1 MYKITKYGIW
11 HNFINVLTF
20 LNFILKHKKYQLYF
34 TKFWYFI
41 NSNLITFYLWC
52 FMFTP
57 IIPPNIPSTLPVISI
72 YIVFEF
78 IEKSLFT
85 KLDAKY
91 KIIIYITEITIPL
104 IIPYFFNFIH

>member
-1 MYKITKYGIW
+1 
-11 HNFINVLTF
+11 
-20 LNFILKHKKYQLYF
+20 
-34 TKFWYFI
+34 
-41 NSNLITFYLWC
+41 
-52 FMFTP
+52 MFTP
-57 IIPPNIPSTLPVISI
+57 IIPPNIPSTIPVISI

-104 IIPYFFNFIH
+104 IIPYFFNFILDIDVPINKLTPEIIIIIVFILSSLILVLTNNQEKISMKLYLLLLL